1 MVRIVVLSESKMY
14 IMTNEEINN
23 TIEKIKDA
31 WKHPELYE
39 NISESERVL
48 SGLVGSYLLFK
59 GLTNIFRHPIMG
71 AIGAAAGVGLL
82 YRGYTGYCPSVE
94 LIAQSEVEKL
104 ADEVFV
110 TEAYIDSG
118 L

>member
-1 MVRIVVLSESKMY
+1 
-14 IMTNEEINN
+14 MTNAELNN
-23 TIEKIKDA
+23 TVEKIKDA

-39 NISESERVL
+39 NISDSERIL
-48 SGLVGSYLLFK
+48 SGVVGSYLMFK
-59 GLTNIFRHPIMG
+59 GLTNMFRHPIMG
-71 AIGAAAGVGLL
+71 MIGAAAGVGLL

-94 LIAQSEVEKL
+94 LIAQSETEKV

-110 TEAYIDSG
+110 TETYVDNS

>member
-1 MVRIVVLSESKMY
+1 
-14 IMTNEEINN
+14 MTNAELNN
-23 TIEKIKDA
+23 AIEKIKDA
-31 WKHPELYE
+31 WVHPELYE

-48 SGLVGSYLLFK
+48 SGVVGSYLLFK

-71 AIGAAAGVGLL
+71 VLGATAGAGLL

-94 LIAQSEVEKL
+94 LIAQSEAEQV
-104 ADEVFV
+104 ADEIFV
-110 TEAYIDSG
+110 TETYVENN